1 MAEINE
7 SEILARCIPF
17 KSYNKYVFKNH
28 KIDPIT
34 LKLYKYDK
42 AIPLKTASN
51 KTSLVYFTSDIN
63 YDQVVVYTS
72 QLQKGKYNNC
82 ENYLEQVEEYNQYA
96 EIIKTKFGMYA
107 HGQQPMIPE

>member
-17 KSYNKYVFKNH
+17 KSYNNYVFKNY

-34 LKLYKYDK
+34 LKLYKNNK
-42 AIPLKTASN
+42 ALPLKTVSYRSSAF
-51 KTSLVYFTSDIN
+51 YFAHDLDLKRIEI
-63 YDQVVVYTS
+63 YTS
-72 QLQKGKYNNC
+72 QLQKGCYNNC
-82 ENYLEQVEEYNQYA
+82 ENYLEKVEEYNQYA